1 MHFRDRVWTFAL
13 VTVVA
18 VLIWVWAAMETRD
31 QDFASFRIE
40 LVPAAGQVITPHE
53 VIARVQ
59 MEGSKLA
66 LERALQLAA
75 RTQVKLTAG
84 KELPSQPGVHLMSL
98 LEALEQNAA
107 IIDTGVRIVSVDP
120 IDKEIEIDN
129 LVDVTLPVK
138 PVLPGVELEGDVEV
152 EPSQVVVT
160 LPSRLQDRAG
170 DTLQVEARVLQ
181 QRLDRLNP
189 GVVSSV
195 TVKLTL
201 PAPLAGEQSVTIE
214 PSNATI
220 TFTVKSRIKE
230 TTLPTVRIQIA
241 GPPEDHDEYRI
252 EIENPTIADVTIKAD
267 AELIGQIER
276 NQAVVVA
283 MVHLSQREKER
294 GIDSK
299 AVTCFMALPLGENSP
314 VQARIVDAEV
324 GGTHQV
330 PIVRLKITPR
340 AAKPAS

>member
-1 MHFRDRVWTFAL
+1 MQFRDRFGTFAV

-31 QDFASFRIE
+31 QDVARFRIE
-40 LVPAAGQVITPHE
+40 LVPAAGQVITPRE
-53 VIARVQ
+53 VTARVQ

-84 KELPSQPGVHLMSL
+84 NELPSQPGVHLTAL
-98 LEALEQNAA
+98 LEALEQNEAV
-107 IIDTGVRIVSVDP
+107 IDTGVRLVSVDP
-120 IDKEIEIDN
+120 IDMEIEIDD
-129 LVDVTLPVK
+129 LVNVTLSVK
-138 PVLPGVELEGDVEV
+138 PVLPGVELEGAVTV
-152 EPSQVVVT
+152 EPAQVVVT
-160 LPSRLQDRAG
+160 LPSRVRERAG

-189 GVVSSV
+189 GVVSTV
-195 TVKLTL
+195 TAKLSL
-201 PAPLAGEQSVTIE
+201 SAPLADEQSVTIQ
-214 PSNATI
+214 PSRATI
-220 TFTVKSRIKE
+220 KFTVKSRIKE
-230 TTLPTVRIQIA
+230 TTLSTVRIQIA

-252 EIENPTIADVTIKAD
+252 EIENPTLADVTIKAD
-267 AELIGQIER
+267 GELISQIER

-330 PIVRLKITPR
+330 PIVRLKITAR
-340 AAKPAS
+340 AAKPAA